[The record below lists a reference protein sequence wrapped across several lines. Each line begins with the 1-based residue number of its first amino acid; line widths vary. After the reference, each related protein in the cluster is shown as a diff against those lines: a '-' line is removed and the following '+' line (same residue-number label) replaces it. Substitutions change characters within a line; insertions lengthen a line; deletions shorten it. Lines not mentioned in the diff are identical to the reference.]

1 MDVLPVLLILAVI
14 FLFLIIISY
23 WMSKILKIPAIVIF
37 LIILFTGGLGL
48 IIFLIWTLM
57 VLSED
62 RGMEKT
68 KHLSPVKKGKTKK

>member
-1 MDVLPVLLILAVI
+1 MDVLPVLLMLVVI

-68 KHLSPVKKGKTKK
+68 KRLSPVKKGKTKK